1 MALLTPLIA
10 MASKN
15 FDFRQSL
22 ISTLRH
28 TGFAA
33 IACVLCS
40 TSLLAQS
47 IPKKW
52 ESRKYQPPFSLGTP
66 GNLSQGGTRSGADQ
80 GLGPRLL
87 PLVPQDHNFGVTTE
101 AYPSFL
107 VYVPEF
113 ASQPN
118 VDTLEF
124 LLLDEEGAEVYRARF
139 NVQLENK
146 VLRIDLPKFAGL
158 SPLIEGKNYLWLL
171 EGFTQDFSLSET
183 LFAHGW
189 VRRVPRSETLVETL
203 NASEDVEAQANAYI
217 REQIWYD
224 AIALLEKD
232 FAEGTASSA
241 VIEQWDAL
249 LQSAGVTDV
258 ALQADN

>member
-1 MALLTPLIA
+1 MSNSFLSFKQILFPAL
-10 MASKN
+10 K
-15 FDFRQSL
+15 RVSL
-22 ISTLRH
+22 
-28 TGFAA
+28 AA
-33 IACVLCS
+33 IACALS
-40 TSLLAQS
+40 TTALSAQG

-52 ESRKYQPPFSLGTP
+52 ESQKYQPPFSLGTP
-66 GNLSQGGTRSGADQ
+66 GNLSQGGTRSGSPED
-80 GLGPRLL
+80 LTPRLL

-101 AYPSFL
+101 AFPSFL

-124 LLLDEEGAEVYRARF
+124 LLLDEEGSEVYRARF
-139 NVQLENK
+139 NVKLENQ
-146 VLRIDLPKFAGL
+146 VLRVDLPKFAGL
-158 SPLIEGKNYLWLL
+158 SPLEEGKNYLWLL

-189 VRRVPRSETLVETL
+189 VRRVAPSQTLVNSL
-203 NASEDVEAQANAYI
+203 NNTDDVEVLANAYI
-217 REQIWYD
+217 NEQIWYD

-232 FAEGTASSA
+232 FAKGTASSA

-249 LQSAGVTDV
+249 LESAGVTDV
-258 ALQADN
+258 ALK

>member
-1 MALLTPLIA
+1 MTSNKFGFRKSLMPALR
-10 MASKN
+10 N
-15 FDFRQSL
+15 
-22 ISTLRH
+22 
-28 TGFAA
+28 TGLAA

-40 TSLLAQS
+40 TSLLAQGV
-47 IPKKW
+47 PKKW
-52 ESRKYQPPFSLGTP
+52 ESQKYQPPFSLGTP
-66 GNLSQGGTRSGADQ
+66 DNLSQGGTRSGADQ
-80 GLGPRLL
+80 DLGPRLL

-113 ASQPN
+113 TNQPN

-139 NVQLENK
+139 NVQLNNQ

-158 SPLIEGKNYLWLL
+158 SPLEEGKNYLWLL

-189 VRRVPRSETLVETL
+189 VRRVPRSEKLVESL
-203 NASEDVEAQANAYI
+203 NANEDVVAQANVYI

-224 AIALLEKD
+224 AIALLEEG

-258 ALQADN
+258 AIQSDN

>member
-1 MALLTPLIA
+1 MNN
-10 MASKN
+10 KHF
-15 FDFRQSL
+15 FDFRKSF
-22 ISTLRH
+22 SFALRNV
-28 TGFAA
+28 GLAA
-33 IACVLCS
+33 IACVIGS
-40 TSLLAQS
+40 TSLFAQS
-47 IPKKW
+47 VPKKW
-52 ESRKYQPPFSLGTP
+52 ESQKYQPPFNLGTP
-66 GNLSQGGTRSGADQ
+66 GNLSQGGTRSGSDQ
-80 GLGPRLL
+80 DLGPRLL

-139 NVQLENK
+139 NVNLENQ

-158 SPLIEGKNYLWLL
+158 SPLVEGQNYLWLL

-189 VRRVPRSETLVETL
+189 VRRVAPSESLVETL
-203 NASEDVEAQANAYI
+203 NTSDDVEAQANAYI

-224 AIALLEKD
+224 AIALLEED
-232 FAEGTASSA
+232 FAEGTASNA

-258 ALQADN
+258 AIQAGD